1 MKPAPESIAKLKEP
15 YETPRLVQ
23 HGTVEEITR
32 QPGRVDEA
40 SGSGLDTVTSV
51 P

>member
-15 YETPRLVQ
+15 YETPRLTH

-32 QPGRVDEA
+32 QLVVADEA
-40 SGSGLDTVTSV
+40 SGSGLDAVTRV